1 MNILQNKINLNRGR
15 ANMKIKKSARI
26 FMIIA
31 AGVSLAVTL
40 LKDQKNKAKEEQS
53 E

>member
-1 MNILQNKINLNRGR
+1 MNILQNKINLNKGR

-40 LKDQKNKAKEEQS
+40 LKDEKNKAKEEQS